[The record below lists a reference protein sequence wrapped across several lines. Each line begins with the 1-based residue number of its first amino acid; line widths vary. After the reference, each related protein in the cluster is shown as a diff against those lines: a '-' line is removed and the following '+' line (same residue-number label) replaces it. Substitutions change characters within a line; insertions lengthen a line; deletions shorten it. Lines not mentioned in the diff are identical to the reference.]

1 MIKFEFDTD
10 IPDVNYYTPSEIEP
24 VVEGTKIIFYNG
36 KGRSRH
42 WGRPEITTEV
52 IYKDKNFLSAV
63 ILYRTKYSA
72 GRFYRHYLLYNRK
85 ILKIEWKQVPMRY
98 QSKVLEACEDK
109 YIVPPGKIH
118 EKVMYVAVT
127 EDHPVLELCLA
138 EKYTIYSGEFVGV
151 RRRAKKDIKKL
162 LELYLYEDMVNL
174 DRYHIVK
181 GEPINVETM
190 ENGLKFTDLFVPLSV
205 EGPLFLYLDIT
216 NHNKLIKG
224 RSI

>member
-109 YIVPPGKIH
+109 YIVPPGKIDAYAGWGG
-118 EKVMYVAVT
+118 ELA
-127 EDHPVLELCLA
+127 DARQLSRALRNLGFVLKRGKDGTVVLGVELQQ
-138 EKYTIYSGEFVGV
+138 
-151 RRRAKKDIKKL
+151 
-162 LELYLYEDMVNL
+162 
-174 DRYHIVK
+174 
-181 GEPINVETM
+181 
-190 ENGLKFTDLFVPLSV
+190 
-205 EGPLFLYLDIT
+205 
-216 NHNKLIKG
+216 
-224 RSI
+224 